1 MRFDS
6 FSDAAGRNVR
16 YFSAVYVID
25 YRKRKWP
32 RITGWRCS
40 DGDSLE
46 TCSTLEPPWTPR
58 DSSSHEITSRYAGGF
73 RMSEYFAEK
82 LVTADRSVLCNPR
95 HRRLSRLN
103 DTVSGSQKMFRP
115 IATMRGGSATGVPA
129 AWRVT
134 RPLRP
139 PDWPPRS
146 SSTTIASCA

>member
-46 TCSTLEPPWTPR
+46 TCSKLEPPWTPR
-58 DSSSHEITSRYAGGF
+58 EFVAARNNLTLRRWLSHVGVLR
-73 RMSEYFAEK
+73 EK

-103 DTVSGSQKMFRP
+103 DTVS
-115 IATMRGGSATGVPA
+115 
-129 AWRVT
+129 
-134 RPLRP
+134 
-139 PDWPPRS
+139 
-146 SSTTIASCA
+146 